1 MRCIKKSKFEER
13 AEILRLF
20 IFLNSKIIMMI
31 TKEKIIESIKAMP
44 EEKFEDIDVLL
55 DRIVL
60 LEKIETGLK
69 DIQNGNT
76 HTNEE
81 MNQIIESW
89 FQK

>member
-1 MRCIKKSKFEER
+1 
-13 AEILRLF
+13 
-20 IFLNSKIIMMI
+20 MI

-55 DRIVL
+55 ERIVL

-81 MNQIIESW
+81 MNQIIESC

>member
-1 MRCIKKSKFEER
+1 
-13 AEILRLF
+13 
-20 IFLNSKIIMMI
+20 MI

-44 EEKFEDIDVLL
+44 EEKFDDIDVLL
-55 DRIVL
+55 ERIVL

-69 DIQNGNT
+69 DIENGNT

-89 FQK
+89 FKK

>member
-1 MRCIKKSKFEER
+1 
-13 AEILRLF
+13 
-20 IFLNSKIIMMI
+20 MI

-55 DRIVL
+55 ERIVL

-81 MNQIIESW
+81 MDQIIESW

>member
-1 MRCIKKSKFEER
+1 
-13 AEILRLF
+13 
-20 IFLNSKIIMMI
+20 MI

-55 DRIVL
+55 ERIVL

-69 DIQNGNT
+69 DVENGNT
-76 HTNEE
+76 HSNEE

-89 FQK
+89 FKK

>member
-1 MRCIKKSKFEER
+1 
-13 AEILRLF
+13 
-20 IFLNSKIIMMI
+20 MI
-31 TKEKIIESIKAMP
+31 TKEKTIESIKAMP
-44 EEKFEDIDVLL
+44 EEKFDDIDVLL

-69 DIQNGNT
+69 DIENGNT

-89 FQK
+89 FKK